1 MPQRQIYLPLWL
13 SRTDDTLCKAIFR
26 GALLEI
32 FFVVMGCMVKKY
44 LMALFLCA
52 FVIVHAESFA
62 DESEI
67 ASDASLVENNATA
80 TFGADGNGTL
90 LVDGNIKKIEAKN
103 TALSKKI

>member
-1 MPQRQIYLPLWL
+1 
-13 SRTDDTLCKAIFR
+13 
-26 GALLEI
+26 
-32 FFVVMGCMVKKY
+32 MVKKY

-80 TFGADGNGTL
+80 AFGADGNGTL

-103 TALSKKI
+103 TALSKKRF